1 MYWKFFH
8 FGDDE
13 EKFPPCKVASGTQSA
28 GGEDRRVR
36 LRSSFL
42 QGCLRLMVISF
53 PGTVSSAC
61 QFSDAAVRLDSMS
74 AAKSQAV
81 GTDQECEPCAA
92 PKSRKSDDEEFDA
105 VLSMMITGIVP
116 QVQPPVVASPTEM
129 SFTSDSVA
137 TAAGEITSSIGFG
150 TTASPTGIT
159 TSLGVTSPSAESQLG
174 ANIAKNFP
182 IAVPAGLVNLESS
195 TSTAIVATQSLNGAA
210 TPIQSQAVL
219 GSENQRTHE
228 VLPSSAS
235 SLGTAGATLSEVE
248 PSAFNLPVVTKSGLS
263 TIPAALSQDAI
274 DALELIGRWPSSV
287 IASRPSSALFENMSA
302 ISGSR
307 VQALSTFTLPV
318 SLSQVPNSATQSS
331 VLTEL
336 NTLNS
341 ATQSSVL
348 TELNTLNAAVLGS
361 KPDASLSVLP
371 VSALPVATTPA
382 VVASSVVALPVI
394 NPSVTNTSVTETVE
408 QDATGNIKSAAE
420 GSLDQVLATESKS
433 VVQTSTG
440 VVASKPVE
448 PMRKPVR
455 SGTSGASALPVL
467 DNLEPLRGSESS
479 AVSLSSDAVRNDMV
493 QAHAVNSLPNLA
505 SSVSGE
511 MRQPLSNQVSQAIL
525 EHLDSNGL
533 RSHDNLSV
541 RLDPPEL
548 GEMTIELS
556 KTSEGL
562 AVRVTAREAVTMDM
576 LFARGQEIE
585 TQLRGQQMNLKSL
598 EFLRADMSGNQFSQG
613 QQQHEGSR
621 RSENMMNQIRR
632 GSRSSIPAHT
642 NVGRSTTPDSTYG
655 LSFRA

>member
-1 MYWKFFH
+1 
-8 FGDDE
+8 
-13 EKFPPCKVASGTQSA
+13 
-28 GGEDRRVR
+28 
-36 LRSSFL
+36 
-42 QGCLRLMVISF
+42 MVISF

-505 SSVSGE
+505 SSVFGE

>member
-331 VLTEL
+331 VLTEH
-336 NTLNS
+336 
-341 ATQSSVL
+341 
-348 TELNTLNAAVLGS
+348 NTLNAAVLGS
-361 KPDASLSVLP
+361 KPDASLAVLP

-394 NPSVTNTSVTETVE
+394 NPSVTNTSVTETAE

>member
-36 LRSSFL
+36 LRSSLL

-348 TELNTLNAAVLGS
+348 TEHNTLNAAVLGS